1 MQQVFGVSLFFAIG
15 VLFNLVCITN
25 KHIATNKII
34 STERFNKDVSSLVVD
49 WRFNV
54 FAFALFVDNHQLVIR
69 QVDNLNVVV
78 TIMVHDFLHFL

>member
-49 WRFNV
+49 LWLIG
-54 FAFALFVDNHQLVIR
+54 ALTCSHLPSSLIII
-69 QVDNLNVVV
+69 NLL
-78 TIMVHDFLHFL
+78 FGK